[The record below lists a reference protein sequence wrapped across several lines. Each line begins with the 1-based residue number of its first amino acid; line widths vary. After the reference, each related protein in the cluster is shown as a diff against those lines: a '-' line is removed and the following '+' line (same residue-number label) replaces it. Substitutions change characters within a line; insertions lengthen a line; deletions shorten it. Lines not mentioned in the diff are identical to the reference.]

1 MTTGVRGTREPRAPT
16 LLDALLPVVV
26 LIGLLALTIWLFG
39 ISATDGPLQ
48 VALLLSAAFAS
59 LMALKNGYTSAAVA
73 DAAIGGVTT
82 AMSAIFIL
90 LAVGALIGT
99 WNMAG
104 TIPTVVDYGVLLL
117 NPTIFFVTTA
127 AICAIVG
134 MVTGSSWT
142 TAGTLGVAFV
152 GMAKVMGLSEAA
164 AAGAVICGAYFGDK
178 MSPLSETTIL
188 VPKLVGRGLTTSQ
201 HISNMFWTA
210 GPAIGIS
217 LLIFLV
223 IGLTAEPA
231 GGVSTQAAIDTL
243 EATFNISVL
252 NLLPLALLVLF
263 TIRKVP
269 PFLAIL
275 GSALFAG
282 ILACFTQWT
291 VVKAFVDDPALGPV
305 ATGIKAIYGA
315 MATGFVSK
323 SGNPAIDQ
331 LFSRGGMASLLT
343 TVWLVLGALSFA
355 AIMEH
360 AGFLERLLQPIVAR
374 APSRG
379 RLIAAV
385 TGSGVGLNVIAGD
398 QYVADVLP
406 ARMFR
411 GEFERR
417 GLAPQVLSRAVEDS
431 GTVTSVLVP
440 WNTCGAYISGVL
452 GVSTASYFP
461 YCFFNFIS
469 PILDVVYGFVG
480 FKVPSATPDDGGG
493 RRCGCSGRCRSQ
505 CGCRRTPG
513 LTAHRSVR
521 LGLEHLACL
530 EVRGV
535 LLLGDLG
542 PAEVECPDL
551 FDQHLRDEGLGEVLV
566 VGRDDVPRGPGRR
579 RGGQRV
585 LECAGVGVP
594 VAALG
599 DVGGV
604 ELPFLARRVE
614 PREEALLLHVLR
626 DVEEELDDPRPGP
639 VEVALEGVDVL
650 VALLPETLVALA
662 RREPLRARATR
673 DAP

>member
-1 MTTGVRGTREPRAPT
+1 VTVGADQERGPRPPS
-16 LLDALLPVVV
+16 LLDAILPVVV
-26 LIGLLALTIWLFG
+26 LIALIALTIALFG

-104 TIPTVVDYGVLLL
+104 TIPTVVDYGVRLL
-117 NPTIFFVTTA
+117 NPTIFYLTTA
-127 AICAIVG
+127 AICAVVG

-152 GMAKVMGLSEAA
+152 GMSKVMGLSEAT

-178 MSPLSETTIL
+178 MTPLSETTIL

-201 HISNMFWTA
+201 HIRNMFWTA
-210 GPAIGIS
+210 APALGIS
-217 LLIFLV
+217 LVAFLV
-223 IGLTAEPA
+223 LGFLAEPK
-231 GGVSTQAAIDTL
+231 GGVSTEAALDVL
-243 EATFNISVL
+243 EHEFNITVL
-252 NLLPLALLVLF
+252 NLLPLALLVVF
-263 TIRKVP
+263 TVKKVP

-291 VVKAFVDDPALGPV
+291 VVKAFVDEPGRNPIAI
-305 ATGIKAIYGA
+305 GIKGIYAA

-323 SGNPAIDQ
+323 SGNAAIDQ

-343 TVWLVLGALSFA
+343 TIWLVLAALSFA

-360 AGFLERLLQPIVAR
+360 AGFLERLLRPVVAQ
-374 APSRG
+374 APTRG

-385 TGSGVGLNVIAGD
+385 NGSGVGLNVIAGD

-461 YCFFNFIS
+461 YCFFNLLS

-480 FKVPSATPDDGGG
+480 FKVPVAT
-493 RRCGCSGRCRSQ
+493 
-505 CGCRRTPG
+505 
-513 LTAHRSVR
+513 TA
-521 LGLEHLACL
+521 A
-530 EVRGV
+530 
-535 LLLGDLG
+535 DA
-542 PAEVECPDL
+542 P
-551 FDQHLRDEGLGEVLV
+551 
-566 VGRDDVPRGPGRR
+566 
-579 RGGQRV
+579 
-585 LECAGVGVP
+585 
-594 VAALG
+594 
-599 DVGGV
+599 
-604 ELPFLARRVE
+604 
-614 PREEALLLHVLR
+614 
-626 DVEEELDDPRPGP
+626 DVEETRAADGALPVRRADPQD
-639 VEVALEGVDVL
+639 E
-650 VALLPETLVALA
+650 
-662 RREPLRARATR
+662 
-673 DAP
+673 

>member
-1 MTTGVRGTREPRAPT
+1 VDGEAPPTQDGRRPRQPS
-16 LLDALLPVVV
+16 LLDAILPIVV
-26 LIGLLALTIWLFG
+26 LIGLIALTIALFG

-59 LMALKNGYTSAAVA
+59 LVALKNGYTSAAIA

-104 TIPTVVDYGVLLL
+104 TIPTVVDYGVRAL
-117 NPTIFFVTTA
+117 NPTIFFLTTA
-127 AICAIVG
+127 AICALVG

-152 GMAKVMGLSEAA
+152 GMSKVMGLSEAT

-178 MSPLSETTIL
+178 MTPLSETTIL
-188 VPKLVGRGLTTSQ
+188 VPQLVGRGLTTAQ
-201 HISNMFWTA
+201 HIRNMFWTA
-210 GPAIGIS
+210 GPALGVS

-223 IGLTAEPA
+223 FGLTAKSA
-231 GGVSTQAAIDTL
+231 GGVSTDAALDVL
-243 EATFNISVL
+243 EGEFNITAL
-252 NLLPLALLVLF
+252 NLLPLALLVVF
-263 TIRKVP
+263 TIKKVP

-291 VVKAFVDDPALGPV
+291 VVKSFVDEPGRSAVGI
-305 ATGIKAIYGA
+305 GIKAVYAA
-315 MATGFVSK
+315 MATGFVSNT
-323 SGNPAIDQ
+323 GNAAIDM
-331 LFSRGGMASLLT
+331 LFSRGGMTSLLT
-343 TVWLVLGALSFA
+343 TVWLVLAALSFA

-360 AGFLERLLQPIVAR
+360 AGFLERLLRPIVEH
-374 APSRG
+374 APTRG

-385 TGSGVGLNVIAGD
+385 NGSGIGLNVIAGD

-461 YCFFNFIS
+461 YCFFNLLS
-469 PILDVVYGFVG
+469 PVLDVVYGFLG
-480 FKVPSATPDDGGG
+480 FKVPLSTPSIQEEVAPEQPAD
-493 RRCGCSGRCRSQ
+493 
-505 CGCRRTPG
+505 
-513 LTAHRSVR
+513 LTAT
-521 LGLEHLACL
+521 A
-530 EVRGV
+530 
-535 LLLGDLG
+535 
-542 PAEVECPDL
+542 
-551 FDQHLRDEGLGEVLV
+551 Q
-566 VGRDDVPRGPGRR
+566 
-579 RGGQRV
+579 
-585 LECAGVGVP
+585 
-594 VAALG
+594 
-599 DVGGV
+599 
-604 ELPFLARRVE
+604 
-614 PREEALLLHVLR
+614 
-626 DVEEELDDPRPGP
+626 
-639 VEVALEGVDVL
+639 
-650 VALLPETLVALA
+650 
-662 RREPLRARATR
+662 
-673 DAP
+673 